1 MNRVMAGRAM
11 VRGSG
16 IEREAGVPSA
26 PAMTRLQFRC
36 LLVAAFAVF
45 ACSAQES
52 EEGNLL
58 LVTTTSVRDSGLLYE
73 LLPPLEEQLDIRPQ
87 LVAVGSGAALRMGR
101 DGNADV
107 LLTHAPEGEAE
118 LVASGAAVSRTPIM
132 ENYFVIAG
140 PPEDPAGVR
149 GANSPA
155 DAMRRLAS
163 ASAPY
168 VSRAD
173 DSGTHRREVALLKEA
188 GLDPSGDWS
197 GFARSGAGMGQ
208 TLEIA
213 GERRAYV
220 LSDVGTFLAFQQRI
234 ELEVLSKPAPSL
246 RNVYSVLRV
255 NPKHLDPE
263 HAVRAEQ
270 FEAFMIDPETQR
282 KIAEFGRERFGRP
295 LFRPLHL

>member
-1 MNRVMAGRAM
+1 
-11 VRGSG
+11 
-16 IEREAGVPSA
+16 
-26 PAMTRLQFRC
+26 MTRLQFRY
-36 LLVAAFAVF
+36 LLVAAFALF

-155 DAMRRLAS
+155 DAMQRLAS

-188 GLDPSGDWS
+188 GLDPGGDWS

-255 NPKHLDPE
+255 DPKHLDPE
-263 HAVRAEQ
+263 RAARAEQ